1 MIELPN
7 VTVIIADTKNYG
19 RAAYAIVKTLEQI
32 KPAKTVWLTDIDYDH
47 PDVEVVK
54 IPPIKSKADYSRI
67 ITKGLTK
74 YFQTPYC
81 LTIQHDG
88 YCISGESWDDEFY
101 KYDFIGAPWV
111 YPDEDRNVGNDGF
124 SLKSKRLCD
133 ILANDDFIE
142 IVEPCDEIIGRLYRR
157 YLEQKYNIKYP
168 SEEVADT
175 FSYELR
181 TPICKTFGFHSYF
194 HTPYQETVMITREGA
209 CGDVISLEPVLHYYF
224 KKGYRVVLNTLPQFF
239 SLFAN
244 HYFKVHHPSELDG
257 RLKYREINLDLSY
270 ESKPKQLHLKSY
282 FEACGIAESEMEIRN
297 PILNYH
303 ANNDIKLF
311 KQKYVVFHIDR
322 RETRNRDAETAWWKI
337 TDYLKSKGY
346 LCVQVGKNDHVELD
360 AIQLNTVAEPM
371 LAYVI
376 AGCDLFLGIDSAPS
390 HIAVATGRKCVIF
403 FSSVNPEYIHPD
415 MKNIRIVTNHNAENP
430 ICSLPYCWHSV
441 SGTRGPDCI
450 VDSEVPPC
458 IRFDS
463 HKVINAINE
472 MLP

>member
-1 MIELPN
+1 MIKLPH
-7 VTVIIADTKNYG
+7 VTIIIADTKNYG

-32 KPAKTVWLTDIDYDH
+32 KPAKTVWLTDIDYNH

-67 ITKGLTK
+67 MTKELTK

-88 YCISGESWDDEFY
+88 YCISGESWTNEFY
-101 KYDFIGAPWV
+101 KYDFLGAPWV

-142 IVEPCDEIIGRLYRR
+142 IVEPCDEILGRLYRR
-157 YLEQKYNIKYP
+157 YLEQKYDIKYP
-168 SEEVADT
+168 SEEVADR

-181 TPICKTFGFHSYF
+181 TPIYKTFGFHGFF
-194 HTPYQETVMITREGA
+194 HPPYQETVMITRKGA
-209 CGDVISLEPVLHYYF
+209 CGDVISLEPLLHYYH

-244 HYFKVHHPSELDG
+244 HYFKVHHPQELDG
-257 RLKYREINLDLSY
+257 RLKYKEINLDLSY
-270 ESKPKQLHLKSY
+270 EAKPKQLHLKSY
-282 FEACGIAESEMEIRN
+282 FEACGVPENEMELRN
-297 PILNYH
+297 PKLNYV
-303 ANNDIKLF
+303 ATEGIKLF
-311 KQKYVVFHIDR
+311 KQKYVIFHIDR

-346 LCVQVGKNDHVELD
+346 LCVQIGKNDHVELD

-371 LAYVI
+371 LAYAI
-376 AGCDLFLGIDSAPS
+376 AGCELFLGIDSGPS
-390 HIAVATGRKCVIF
+390 HIAVATGRKSIIF
-403 FSSVNPEYIHPD
+403 FSSVNPDYIHPD
-415 MKNIRIVTNHNAENP
+415 KTNIRVITNHNDEEP
-430 ICSLPYCWHSV
+430 ICRLKYCWHSE

-450 VDSEVPPC
+450 EDADSPPC
-458 IRFDS
+458 IKFNSDQ
-463 HKVINAINE
+463 VITAINE
-472 MLP
+472 LI